1 MPKTGDKA
9 LPRSPAALA
18 PRHPSLTH
26 LLLEVGVPGRR
37 PRVRLRPRAA
47 RARLLRGPCAT
58 APRSRLG
65 SAPVG
70 SGSPRH
76 RGGRRLFL
84 QRPPPRPSPDVKRG
98 GGCRAGAGGGTRRPA
113 QEGAATRCD
122 LLVPTACRRARS
134 PAPARWGE
142 RGTPDVARGKQ
153 THMVCPRCLTRPT
166 AAGRPGSGRGLR
178 ADQVVCLLAPMPTGP
193 CNHAGTGLPS

>member
-1 MPKTGDKA
+1 M
-9 LPRSPAALA
+9 PRSPAALA

-142 RGTPDVARGKQ
+142 GGTPDVARGKQ

-166 AAGRPGSGRGLR
+166 AAGRLGSGRGLR